1 MPAPRNP
8 RLDRLRDYPFRRL
21 DRLLDAPP
29 GREPAVMSIGEP
41 QHPPPALLAETL
53 ARHAGAWGRYPPTA
67 GTPELRGACA
77 DWLAARYRLP
87 PGMVDPGR
95 HVLPLAGT
103 REGLFSAAL
112 AAMPGPRGGRAPR
125 VLMPDPFYQ
134 VYRGAAV
141 MAGAEPAF
149 LPATRA
155 TGFLPD
161 LDAVADGLGDA
172 AVVYLCTPANPQG
185 AVAGADY
192 LAALLAMVRERG
204 ALLVVDECYA
214 EIWCDRPPPGILEA
228 CRGAGGSLANVVA
241 FHSLS
246 KRSNAPG
253 LRSGF
258 CAGDPDFLAAFLRM
272 RAYGG
277 PQQPLPVQA
286 AAAALWRDE
295 RHVEENRALYRAKFD
310 AAGRI
315 LGGRFGFY
323 RPGGGFF
330 LWLDVGD
337 GEEAA
342 RRLWRDAGVRVMPGA
357 YLASDG
363 HPDARRHIRVALVP
377 GLRET
382 RGALARLAE
391 TL

>member
-8 RLDRLRDYPFRRL
+8 RLDLLDDYPFRRL
-21 DRLLDAPP
+21 DRLLEGPP
-29 GREPAVMSIGEP
+29 GAAPVVMSIGEP
-41 QHPPPALLAETL
+41 RHPPPALLAETL
-53 ARHAGAWGRYPPTA
+53 ARHADGWGRYPPTG
-67 GTPELRGACA
+67 GTPELREACA
-77 DWLAARYRLP
+77 AWLGGRYRLP
-87 PGMVDPGR
+87 AGMVDPDR
-95 HVLPLAGT
+95 HVLPVAGT
-103 REGLFSAAL
+103 REGLFSVAL
-112 AAMPGPRGGRAPR
+112 AAMPERRGGGPPR

-149 LPATRA
+149 LPATRE

-161 LDAVADGLGDA
+161 LDAVADGLGRA
-172 AVVYLCTPANPQG
+172 AAVYLCTPANPQG
-185 AVAGADY
+185 AVAGPAY
-192 LAALLAMVRERG
+192 LGRLLGLVRERD

-228 CRGAGGSLANVVA
+228 CRDAGGSLANVVA

-246 KRSNAPG
+246 KRSNVPG

-258 CAGDPDFLAAFLRM
+258 CAGDAAFLAGFLRM
-272 RAYGG
+272 RTYGG
-277 PQQPLPVQA
+277 GQQPLPVQA

-295 RHVEENRALYRAKFD
+295 EHVEANRALYRAKFD

-315 LGGRFGFY
+315 LDGRFGFY

-342 RRLWRDAGVRVMPGA
+342 RRLWREAGVRVMPGT
-357 YLASDG
+357 YLASGEGGDS
-363 HPDARRHIRVALVP
+363 RRHVRVALVP
-377 GLRET
+377 GPEET
-382 RGALARLAE
+382 REGLERLAA